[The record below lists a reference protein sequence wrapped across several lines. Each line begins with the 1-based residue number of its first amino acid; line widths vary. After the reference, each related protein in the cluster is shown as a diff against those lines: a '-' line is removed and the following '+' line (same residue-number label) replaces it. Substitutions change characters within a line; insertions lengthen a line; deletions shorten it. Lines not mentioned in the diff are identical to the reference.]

1 MSVLMCPVCRGV
13 MREVVH
19 LGVTID
25 TCTKC
30 RGVWLDRGELEKI
43 AATLTDQQGRS
54 GYSQASYRDADRRG
68 DDDDDDDGDR
78 HRRGGDPQQKRGM
91 GRFLDFFD

>member
-1 MSVLMCPVCRGV
+1 MSVLMCPVCQGT
-13 MREVVH
+13 MREVLH
-19 LGVTID
+19 QGVTID

-43 AATLTDQQGRS
+43 AAAVSGQGARGGYQDASHRS
-54 GYSQASYRDADRRG
+54 SYR
-68 DDDDDDDGDR
+68 DDDDDHDDGDR

>member
-1 MSVLMCPVCRGV
+1 MSVLMCPVCQGA
-13 MREVVH
+13 MREVAH
-19 LGVTID
+19 QGVTID

-43 AATLTDQQGRS
+43 AAAIPYPELRNPQHG
-54 GYSQASYRDADRRG
+54 GYEAVGSRRR
-68 DDDDDDDGDR
+68 DDDDDDD
-78 HRRGGDPQQKRGM
+78 RRFGHATPQKRGM